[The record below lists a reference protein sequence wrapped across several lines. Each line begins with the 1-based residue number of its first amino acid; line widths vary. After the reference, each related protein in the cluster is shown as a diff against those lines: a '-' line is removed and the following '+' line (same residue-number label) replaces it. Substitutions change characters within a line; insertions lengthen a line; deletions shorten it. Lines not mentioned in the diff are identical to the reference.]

1 MFILTFDVLQM
12 NSSLDPIFSLLINQV
27 EPVIEGHRKGLTE
40 FHDVGEGQ
48 VDCLSRLLTQIA
60 PH

>member
-40 FHDVGEGQ
+40 FHDVSEG
-48 VDCLSRLLTQIA
+48 
-60 PH
+60 